1 MFFQETDM
9 KYLSGVE
16 AVAMDMNAS
25 YHVLIREHL
34 PHAQI
39 VYDRYHLQAQ
49 FGRDVLGAV
58 RLEEAKRHKALV
70 RKLKQ
75 EQCPKA
81 AVKQEQERYAQ
92 VKRARWM
99 LLTRKDNLPDEKA
112 SALKKILKELAM
124 ATGMRI
130 TSSL

>member
-1 MFFQETDM
+1 M

-16 AVAMDMNAS
+16 AVAIDMNAS
-25 YHVLIREHL
+25 YHVLIRENL

-49 FGRDVLGAV
+49 FGRDVLEAV

-75 EQCPKA
+75 EQ
-81 AVKQEQERYAQ
+81 ERYAQ
-92 VKRARWM
+92 VKPCTVDAACPKGQSAR
-99 LLTRKDNLPDEKA
+99 
-112 SALKKILKELAM
+112 
-124 ATGMRI
+124 
-130 TSSL
+130 